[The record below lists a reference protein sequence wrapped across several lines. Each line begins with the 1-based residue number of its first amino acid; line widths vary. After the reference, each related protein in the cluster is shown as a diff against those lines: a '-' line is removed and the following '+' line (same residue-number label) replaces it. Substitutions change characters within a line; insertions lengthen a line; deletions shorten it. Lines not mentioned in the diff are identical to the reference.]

1 MGRKKKALKTTDD
14 NDITMLKEFE
24 DKVREEA
31 FAAFKKLDEPARERE
46 KFEQYK
52 RMVRSSNSGNVTSV
66 IYQALTN
73 RDVAADIALREYIA
87 ELVDSGRNH
96 EMNVQLRFYL
106 VQHLAHSSY
115 IAG

>member
-24 DKVREEA
+24 DKVREDTI
-31 FAAFKKLDEPARERE
+31 AAFKKLEEPARERE
-46 KFEQYK
+46 KFEKYK
-52 RMVRSSNSGNVTSV
+52 RLVRSGNSGNITSV
-66 IYQALTN
+66 IYQSLTN

-87 ELVDSGRNH
+87 ELIDSGHDH
-96 EMNVQLRFYL
+96 EMSTQLRFYL